1 VHHLVCIGQEAV
13 TNAIRHSHSSKIH
26 IRVRYDADSLSLSIR
41 DNGCGFLPSDST
53 TRAGHFG
60 IPVMEERARK
70 LGGTLRFNTSMGA
83 GTEVAVS
90 VRFQTI
96 SEPIKQQHHIVR
108 WIGV

>member
-1 VHHLVCIGQEAV
+1 
-13 TNAIRHSHSSKIH
+13 
-26 IRVRYDADSLSLSIR
+26 
-41 DNGCGFLPSDST
+41 
-53 TRAGHFG
+53 
-60 IPVMEERARK
+60 MEERARK

-96 SEPIKQQHHIVR
+96 SEPVKQQHHIVR